1 MSTRSSSARPAH
13 ATRSST
19 GAGKARSKPAYSFIA
34 QAPALSGKK
43 PPTHP
48 AMRTR
53 RAPRNPDGA
62 RKHRAAATKS
72 KPSGAQAA
80 APAKA
85 APEPASATEAADE
98 DPGALDVGAGETRGL
113 GGTAPAVDEDA
124 GALDVGAGS
133 AAGTAGTVGT
143 AVPAALEGEDLGNVV
158 KEGSTG
164 GNMDLAVTAGT
175 AGTAGTTPVAAHEGA
190 ARGLGDG
197 DGEGGHASAD
207 EGTVQIEVHDH
218 PTPPRPAKQ
227 PQRQRVD
234 SDGDGD
240 GGRSDLE
247 GRLGANLAAM
257 RRSRSAVPLRFQR
270 PEPRNGYARTHA
282 EIIAPLAGARGGSRA
297 YPRPRKKAAE
307 SEASRRE
314 RFRRVSCMAITGE
327 ATPTF
332 ANIEECLS
340 AERLRYVAC
349 GTGKDGEAA
358 KDALVGRWQAAGL
371 SRREIQSFAPVGT
384 HKYNRVLIGAV
395 DFRSVSAGK
404 NKPSHALGDADY
416 DYIKLGFRHTV
427 DGGSA
432 DFFGVPIEPGMPC
445 PVKGLHWYLCHG
457 KSLKDVHSGY
467 RTEGAA
473 VGQRT
478 VTYAHFTT
486 LVKRLFPK
494 LKRHRMCEDLCDS
507 CKRLELLLSECD
519 LPAGHAE
526 RVSLEQALAA
536 HLSAARTQRRANTA
550 FAHMAI
556 GLQADHPML
565 RYAS

>member
-1 MSTRSSSARPAH
+1 
-13 ATRSST
+13 
-19 GAGKARSKPAYSFIA
+19 
-34 QAPALSGKK
+34 
-43 PPTHP
+43 
-48 AMRTR
+48 
-53 RAPRNPDGA
+53 
-62 RKHRAAATKS
+62 
-72 KPSGAQAA
+72 
-80 APAKA
+80 
-85 APEPASATEAADE
+85 
-98 DPGALDVGAGETRGL
+98 
-113 GGTAPAVDEDA
+113 
-124 GALDVGAGS
+124 
-133 AAGTAGTVGT
+133 
-143 AVPAALEGEDLGNVV
+143 
-158 KEGSTG
+158 
-164 GNMDLAVTAGT
+164 
-175 AGTAGTTPVAAHEGA
+175 
-190 ARGLGDG
+190 
-197 DGEGGHASAD
+197 
-207 EGTVQIEVHDH
+207 
-218 PTPPRPAKQ
+218 
-227 PQRQRVD
+227 
-234 SDGDGD
+234 
-240 GGRSDLE
+240 
-247 GRLGANLAAM
+247 
-257 RRSRSAVPLRFQR
+257 
-270 PEPRNGYARTHA
+270 
-282 EIIAPLAGARGGSRA
+282 
-297 YPRPRKKAAE
+297 
-307 SEASRRE
+307 
-314 RFRRVSCMAITGE
+314 MAITGE

-340 AERLRYVAC
+340 AERLRCVAC

-371 SRREIQSFAPVGT
+371 SRREMQSFAPVGT

-416 DYIKLGFRHTV
+416 DFIKLGFRHTV

-432 DFFGVPIEPGMPC
+432 DFFGVSIEPGMPC

-478 VTYAHFTT
+478 VTHAHFTT

-550 FAHMAI
+550 FARMAI
-556 GLQADHPML
+556 GLEADHPML